1 MRNTIRTVSEKIARG
16 LSSKILIP
24 NFIDDFTRLRDRE
37 QKLALVSEPPIAIK
51 SVYLEAYLAAMTE
64 YLCHRDGLPVPGW
77 TQEKRYF
84 LKEAHYALGKK
95 GSPISFILL
104 AESPVPFRRRNIFV
118 SANAMTRV

>member
-1 MRNTIRTVSEKIARG
+1 MRNTIRTVSEKIVRG

-24 NFIDDFTRLRDRE
+24 NFIDDFTRLHDHE
-37 QKLALVSEPPIAIK
+37 QKLALVSEPPVALK

-64 YLCHRDGLPVPGW
+64 YLCHRDGLTVPGW
-77 TQEKRYF
+77 TQNKRYF

-95 GSPISFILL
+95 GSPISFVLL